1 MPLVSISQ
9 LIAGAKNNQLVSFP
23 TDTVPALAS
32 RPDSAHLIFAAK
44 ERAQDKPLILMADNS
59 QDIWP
64 YVTGTP
70 EELVCWQKIAEK
82 YWPGALTLVLPANE
96 KVPSQMNPLD
106 PTTIGVR
113 VPNHALARKILQ
125 QTGPLATTSANKSGQ
140 PALFSLEEIAL
151 QFPQVLAL
159 SPEEIQTTATI
170 GIPSTVVKWTVNG
183 WEILRQGSITLSNF

>member
-9 LIAGAKNNQLVSFP
+9 LIAGAKNGQLVSFP

-32 RPDSAHLIFAAK
+32 RPDCANLIFSAK
-44 ERAQDKPLILMADNS
+44 ERTQDKPLILMAGNS

-70 EELVCWQKIAEK
+70 EELESWQKIAAK
-82 YWPGALTLVLPANE
+82 YWPGALTLVLPASE
-96 KVPSQMNPLD
+96 KVPSQMNPLE

-113 VPNHALARKILQ
+113 IPAHALARKILQ

-140 PALFSLEEIAL
+140 PALLSLQEIAL

-159 SPEEIQTTATI
+159 SPEEIESTTTT
-170 GIPSTVVKWTVNG
+170 GIPSTVVKWTGNG
-183 WEILRQGSITLSNF
+183 WKILRQGGITLSDF